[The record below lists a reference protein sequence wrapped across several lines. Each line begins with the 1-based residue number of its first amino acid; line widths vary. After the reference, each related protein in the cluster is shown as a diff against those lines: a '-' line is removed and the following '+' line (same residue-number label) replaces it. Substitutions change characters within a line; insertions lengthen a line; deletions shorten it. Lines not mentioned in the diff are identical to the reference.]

1 MPKRYLNLHEQH
13 KQKQQ
18 QSRKHVDRGLLPLAL
33 CANQVEQVLCK
44 QPQDFKHKLKPTAVM
59 MRCQDR
65 AEVSRV
71 TMTATATVQ
80 QKVQT
85 PAVKAESGREA
96 LWRRSLTPQVM
107 TCTA

>member
-18 QSRKHVDRGLLPLAL
+18 QPRKHVDRSLLPLAL
-33 CANQVEQVLCK
+33 YANQVEQVLCK

-59 MRCQDR
+59 MRCQDQ

-71 TMTATATVQ
+71 TMTATVQ

-96 LWRRSLTPQVM
+96 L
-107 TCTA
+107 